1 MEGLST
7 KGAVVRFPR
16 TSRKGMAVLIA
27 AGLIASLAAC
37 SAPAEPTDATS
48 AGKDC
53 AAPGAASKA
62 VTVKGDFGAE
72 PKVTFDKGLEAK
84 STERS
89 VAIKG
94 DGAAVQ
100 SGDAVKVQYTIV
112 NGTTGKSIDAT
123 AYTDDAAVSF
133 TVGSLLPGL
142 DKTIECSTVG
152 SRVVGVIPPA
162 DAFQDAGSPDLGV
175 GATDTLVF
183 VADIVEITPPLTPAE
198 WTENVPDVTFADDG
212 TPTVTIPATDPP
224 TELLSK
230 VLTEGDGAVVAKSDT
245 VTLDYQGTSWDTR
258 EVFDQSY
265 GKTPITLAAGS
276 FVPGFTAAIVGQ
288 KVGSTILVTIPPE
301 YGYGTDPAAHQLGGK
316 TLVFVVVIKSVG

>member
-1 MEGLST
+1 MT
-7 KGAVVRFPR
+7 
-16 TSRKGMAVLIA
+16 VLVA

-37 SAPAEPTDATS
+37 SAPADPTDATT
-48 AGKDC
+48 AGQDC
-53 AAPGAASKA
+53 AAPGTASKA
-62 VTVKGDFGAE
+62 VTVKGDYGTK
-72 PKVTFDKGLEAK
+72 PTVTFDKGLTAK

-94 DGAAVQ
+94 DGDAVQ
-100 SGDAVKVQYTIV
+100 SGDAVQVQYTIF
-112 NGTTGKSIDAT
+112 NGSTGESIDAT
-123 AYTDDAAVSF
+123 PYTDDSAVSF

-142 DKTIECSTVG
+142 NKTIECSTVG

-175 GATDTLVF
+175 GGKDAIVF

-212 TPTVTIPATDPP
+212 TPTVTLPAGDPP
-224 TELLSK
+224 TELLST

-245 VTLDYQGTSWDTR
+245 VTLDYQGTSWTTR

-265 GKTPITLAAGS
+265 GKEPITLGAGS

-301 YGYGTDPAAHQLGGK
+301 DAYGTDAAAHPLGGQ
-316 TLVFVVVIKSVG
+316 TLVFVVVIKAVA